1 MPSYEEMMKILGKP
15 KPKKTNKSTFNPR
28 EQAQKDSM
36 SLELWKKKEAYK
48 DSTKSEEVYEP
59 TQKDIEF
66 NAMLNEVYRQY
77 EKKHNKP
84 MSPELQNAV
93 IDSITISQSGSN
105 FKHMVP
111 SSLKGPTKK
120 QDKPVD
126 IEKLKKVSGNR
137 ANNLKAI
144 EKRIDALGGRIENG
158 KLKPKRGIKEGTGG
172 FMKSKVYYRDM
183 YKKNEAMINKLFES
197 YQKLDTEKKAVDSK
211 LTKNIKPED
220 LQIMDTDSLLR
231 SIKVD

>member
-1 MPSYEEMMKILGKP
+1 MADWQKLIREKYRES
-15 KPKKTNKSTFNPR
+15 KTNKSTFNPR
-28 EQAQKDSM
+28 EQAQKDSL

-93 IDSITISQSGSN
+93 MDSITISQSGSN

-111 SSLKGPTKK
+111 SALKGLTKK
-120 QDKPVD
+120 KDKPNEQQVFD
-126 IEKLKKVSGNR
+126 QIREYEDANKVIKNKLINIYGFDEELMAPDMEDMDEEQLSKYKKDLTEDPKYGTKSQPYTAKQKVANHFLKNIEENNMRIAKLKNQFNSAPK
-137 ANNLKAI
+137 
-144 EKRIDALGGRIENG
+144 DPLGI
-158 KLKPKRGIKEGTGG
+158 I
-172 FMKSKVYYRDM
+172 
-183 YKKNEAMINKLFES
+183 NE
-197 YQKLDTEKKAVDSK
+197 
-211 LTKNIKPED
+211 
-220 LQIMDTDSLLR
+220 
-231 SIKVD
+231 